1 MLPGERR
8 ESSNIALDI
17 LNGIKEQL
25 SSCPERTRQLC
36 RTVWGAVSTSL
47 STALTAASIEAGD
60 ARDDGGGGGGGGGGA
75 AYADA
80 AGRWCT
86 TITAAATTTSN
97 GATAA
102 AASNGGRFATI
113 MGAVKSRSITN
124 ADVDRDEHHPH
135 SHFHTPQQQQHPNSH
150 SMLRNG
156 HHSASSGGGGGTL
169 QKQDLRYD
177 IGSSSQYH
185 HVRQPSV
192 RSRSQQP
199 MPTTDEL
206 DRRFAKV
213 LASMDLPP
221 DKAKLLRNYDD
232 EKKWDMICDQEMV
245 QAKDPPSHYLSKLR
259 TYLDP
264 KASRSHRKRKMVG
277 ESTSTQV
284 LRDLE
289 ISLRTNHIE
298 WVKEFLDDTNQ
309 GLDALV
315 DYLNFRLQMMRHEQ
329 RLQGALC
336 ASEERLNLTNGL
348 DANEVVLSNSS
359 LSPGGVGGVNA
370 SLTNGSLLLD
380 SSRHPSVNHSHSYS
394 FVRPTIAEVLD
405 SPSLKRRSRHIAKLN
420 MGAATDDIHVSIM
433 CLRAIMNNKY
443 GFNMVIQHRE
453 AINCIALSLIHKSL
467 RTKALVLELLAAICL
482 VKGGHEII
490 LGSFDNFKD
499 VCQEKRRFQTL
510 MEYFMNFEAFNIDF
524 MVACM
529 QFMNIVVHSVED
541 MNYRVHL
548 QYEFTALGLD
558 TYLEKIR
565 MTESEELKVQISAY
579 LDNVFD
585 VAALMEDSETKTSA
599 LERVQELEDQLE
611 REIDR
616 NSEFLYKYAELET
629 ENLTLKAEREQLA
642 VMRQQLEDQLNAL
655 QRMLQQNEQELKKRD
670 TLLHNKNLELQTL
683 TRSLPRSAS
692 SGDGSL
698 VNGSLLTGTTAG
710 SASALPPPPPPLPS
724 ATAAAAAPPPPP
736 PPAPPAPPPP
746 PMMPGLSPLGSPNGS
761 VISTVPSPPHAPPM
775 LSSFQPPPPPVAGFM
790 PAPDGAM
797 TIKRKVPTKY
807 KLPTL
812 NWIALKPNQVRGTIF
827 NELDDEKIFKQIDFN
842 EFEER
847 FKIGIGGALHN
858 GSNGSEV
865 DGALSCYPSKRFKK
879 PDNVSLLEH
888 TRLRNIAISRRKLGM
903 PIDDVVAA
911 IHSLD
916 LKKLSLENVELLQK
930 MVPTDAE
937 VKSYKEYIIE
947 RKDQQLL
954 TEEDK
959 FMLQLSRVERIS
971 SKLAIMNYMGN
982 FVDSVHLISP
992 QVQSIA
998 SASNSL
1004 KQSRKFKAVLE
1015 IVLAFGNYL
1024 NSNKRGPAYGFKLQS
1039 LDTLIDTKSTDK
1051 RSSLLHYIVATI
1063 RAKFPE
1069 LLNFECELYGTDK
1082 AASVALENVVADVQ
1096 ELDKGMELV
1105 RKEAEL
1111 RVKGTQTHIL
1121 RDFLNNSEDKLKK
1134 IKSDL
1139 RLAQDAFKECV
1150 EYFGD
1155 SSRNADAAAFFAL
1168 IVRFTRA
1175 FKQLDQENEQRRR
1188 LEQAAALAAS
1198 KKESDQV
1205 ILRNKFNQKKQQL
1218 PTTCGIS
1225 LQDAVINEL
1234 KSKTHSVRE
1243 KKLLQQDEVYN
1254 GALEDILLGLKS
1266 EPYRRA
1272 DAVRRSQR
1280 RRIDNNRLSRTLE
1293 EMDC

>member
-1 MLPGERR
+1 
-8 ESSNIALDI
+8 
-17 LNGIKEQL
+17 
-25 SSCPERTRQLC
+25 
-36 RTVWGAVSTSL
+36 
-47 STALTAASIEAGD
+47 
-60 ARDDGGGGGGGGGGA
+60 
-75 AYADA
+75 
-80 AGRWCT
+80 
-86 TITAAATTTSN
+86 
-97 GATAA
+97 
-102 AASNGGRFATI
+102 
-113 MGAVKSRSITN
+113 MGAVKSRNITT
-124 ADVDRDEHHPH
+124 ADVEADDQQHHPQH
-135 SHFHTPQQQQHPNSH
+135 SSH

-156 HHSASSGGGGGTL
+156 HHNHNGPASGGGTL

-177 IGSSSQYH
+177 IGSSAEYH
-185 HVRQPSV
+185 HIRQPSV

-199 MPTTDEL
+199 MPTADEL

-245 QAKDPPSHYLSKLR
+245 QAKDPPSHYLSRLR

-298 WVKEFLDDTNQ
+298 WVKEFLDDSNQ

-315 DYLNFRLQMMRHEQ
+315 DYLCFRLQMMQHEQ

-336 ASEERLNLTNGL
+336 ASEERLNLTSGG
-348 DANEVVLSNSS
+348 DGVEMVLSQNSS
-359 LSPGGVGGVNA
+359 LSPPQSQSHPHTHNGGLG
-370 SLTNGSLLLD
+370 NGSLLLLD
-380 SSRHPSVNHSHSYS
+380 SSRQQHVSYG
-394 FVRPTIAEVLD
+394 FLRPTIADALD

-499 VCQEKRRFQTL
+499 VCQEQRRFQTL

-558 TYLEKIR
+558 KYLERIR
-565 MTESEELKVQISAY
+565 LTESEELKVQISAY

-599 LERVQELEDQLE
+599 LERVQELDDQLE

-616 NSEFLYKYAELET
+616 NSEFLYKFAELET
-629 ENLTLKAEREQLA
+629 ENINLKTER
-642 VMRQQLEDQLNAL
+642 DQLTVARQNLEEELTAL
-655 QRMLQQNEQELKKRD
+655 QRMLQQNEQELQKRD
-670 TLLHNKNLELQTL
+670 TLLRTKNQELQTL
-683 TRSLPRSAS
+683 SRSLPRSAS
-692 SGDGSL
+692 SGDGCL
-698 VNGSLLTGTTAG
+698 TNGGLQAG
-710 SASALPPPPPPLPS
+710 ATSGSDSPLPPPLPPPM
-724 ATAAAAAPPPPP
+724 TTAAAAPPPPP

-746 PMMPGLSPLGSPNGS
+746 PMMPGMGLSPLGSPNGS
-761 VISTVPSPPHAPPM
+761 IASTAPSPPHAQPM
-775 LSSFQPPPPPVAGFM
+775 LSSFPPPPPPVAGFM

-812 NWIALKPNQVRGTIF
+812 NWIPLKPNQVRGTIF

-847 FKIGIGGALHN
+847 FKIGSIGGALHN
-858 GSNGSEV
+858 GTTGSEV
-865 DGALSCYPSKRFKK
+865 DGSLQSSKRFKR

-911 IHSLD
+911 IQGLD

-930 MVPTDAE
+930 MVPTDVEIKA
-937 VKSYKEYIIE
+937 YKEYIIA
-947 RKDQQLL
+947 RKDPQLL
-954 TEEDK
+954 TEEDR

-971 SKLAIMNYMGN
+971 FKLSIMNYMGN

-998 SASNSL
+998 GASNSL
-1004 KQSRKFKAVLE
+1004 KQSRKFRAVLE

-1069 LLNFECELYGTDK
+1069 LLNYETELQCTDK
-1082 AASVALENVVADVQ
+1082 AALVALENVVADVH
-1096 ELDKGMELV
+1096 ELDKGMDQV

-1121 RDFLNNSEDKLKK
+1121 RDFLNNTEDKLKK

-1139 RLAQDAFKECV
+1139 RHAQEAFKECV
-1150 EYFGD
+1150 EYFGE
-1155 SSRNADAAAFFAL
+1155 SSRTADAAAFFSL

-1175 FKQLDQENEQRRR
+1175 FKQHDQENEQRRR

-1198 KKESDQV
+1198 KKENNAQV
-1205 ILRNKFNQKKQQL
+1205 LMRNKHNQKKQ
-1218 PTTCGIS
+1218 
-1225 LQDAVINEL
+1225 QDAVINEL
-1234 KSKTHSVRE
+1234 KTKAHSVRE

>member
-1 MLPGERR
+1 
-8 ESSNIALDI
+8 
-17 LNGIKEQL
+17 
-25 SSCPERTRQLC
+25 
-36 RTVWGAVSTSL
+36 
-47 STALTAASIEAGD
+47 
-60 ARDDGGGGGGGGGGA
+60 
-75 AYADA
+75 
-80 AGRWCT
+80 
-86 TITAAATTTSN
+86 
-97 GATAA
+97 
-102 AASNGGRFATI
+102 
-113 MGAVKSRSITN
+113 MGAVKSRNITT
-124 ADVDRDEHHPH
+124 ADVEADDQQHHPQH
-135 SHFHTPQQQQHPNSH
+135 SSH

-156 HHSASSGGGGGTL
+156 HHNHNGPASGGGTL

-177 IGSSSQYH
+177 IGSSAEYH
-185 HVRQPSV
+185 HIRQPSV

-245 QAKDPPSHYLSKLR
+245 QAKDPPSHYLSRLR

-298 WVKEFLDDTNQ
+298 WVKEFLDDSNQ

-315 DYLNFRLQMMRHEQ
+315 DYLSFRLQMMQHEQ

-336 ASEERLNLTNGL
+336 ASEERLNLTSGG
-348 DANEVVLSNSS
+348 DGVEMVLSQNSS
-359 LSPGGVGGVNA
+359 LSPPQSQPHAHTHNGGLG
-370 SLTNGSLLLD
+370 NGSFLLLD
-380 SSRHPSVNHSHSYS
+380 SSRQQHVSYG
-394 FVRPTIAEVLD
+394 FLRPTIADALD

-499 VCQEKRRFQTL
+499 VCQEQRRFQTL

-558 TYLEKIR
+558 KYLERIR
-565 MTESEELKVQISAY
+565 LTESEELKVQISAY

-599 LERVQELEDQLE
+599 LERVQELDDQLE

-616 NSEFLYKYAELET
+616 NSEFLYKFAELET
-629 ENLTLKAEREQLA
+629 ENINLKTER
-642 VMRQQLEDQLNAL
+642 DQLTVARQNLEEELTAL
-655 QRMLQQNEQELKKRD
+655 QRMLQQNEQELQKRD
-670 TLLHNKNLELQTL
+670 TLLRTKNQELQTL
-683 TRSLPRSAS
+683 SRSLPRSAS
-692 SGDGSL
+692 SGDGCL
-698 VNGSLLTGTTAG
+698 TNGGLQAG
-710 SASALPPPPPPLPS
+710 ATSGSDSPLPPPLPLPM
-724 ATAAAAAPPPPP
+724 TTAAAAPPPPP

-746 PMMPGLSPLGSPNGS
+746 PMMPGMGLSPLGSPNGS
-761 VISTVPSPPHAPPM
+761 IASTAPSPPLAQPM
-775 LSSFQPPPPPVAGFM
+775 LSSFPPPPPPVAGFM

-812 NWIALKPNQVRGTIF
+812 NWIPLKPNQVRGTIF

-847 FKIGIGGALHN
+847 FKIGSIGGALLN
-858 GSNGSEV
+858 GTTGSEV
-865 DGALSCYPSKRFKK
+865 DGSLQSSKRFKR

-911 IHSLD
+911 IQGLD

-930 MVPTDAE
+930 MVPTDVEIKA
-937 VKSYKEYIIE
+937 YKEYIIA
-947 RKDQQLL
+947 RKDPQLL
-954 TEEDK
+954 TEEDR

-971 SKLAIMNYMGN
+971 FKLSIMNYMGN
-982 FVDSVHLISP
+982 FIDSVHLISP

-998 SASNSL
+998 GASNSL
-1004 KQSRKFKAVLE
+1004 KQSRKFRAVLE

-1069 LLNFECELYGTDK
+1069 LLNYETELQCTDK
-1082 AASVALENVVADVQ
+1082 AALVALENVVADVH
-1096 ELDKGMELV
+1096 ELDKGMDQV

-1121 RDFLNNSEDKLKK
+1121 RDFLNNTEDKLKK

-1139 RLAQDAFKECV
+1139 RHAQEAFKECV
-1150 EYFGD
+1150 EYFGE
-1155 SSRNADAAAFFAL
+1155 SSRTADAAAFFSL

-1175 FKQLDQENEQRRR
+1175 FKQHDQENEQRRR

-1198 KKESDQV
+1198 KKENNAQV
-1205 ILRNKFNQKKQQL
+1205 LMRNKHNQKKQQL
-1218 PTTCGIS
+1218 ATTCALS

-1234 KSKTHSVRE
+1234 KTKAHSVRE

>member
-1 MLPGERR
+1 
-8 ESSNIALDI
+8 
-17 LNGIKEQL
+17 
-25 SSCPERTRQLC
+25 
-36 RTVWGAVSTSL
+36 
-47 STALTAASIEAGD
+47 
-60 ARDDGGGGGGGGGGA
+60 
-75 AYADA
+75 
-80 AGRWCT
+80 
-86 TITAAATTTSN
+86 
-97 GATAA
+97 
-102 AASNGGRFATI
+102 
-113 MGAVKSRSITN
+113 MGAVKSRHITT
-124 ADVDRDEHHPH
+124 ADVDTDDQQHHPH
-135 SHFHTPQQQQHPNSH
+135 HSSH

-156 HHSASSGGGGGTL
+156 HHNYNGPASGGGTL

-177 IGSSSQYH
+177 IGSSSEYH
-185 HVRQPSV
+185 HIRQPSV

-245 QAKDPPSHYLSKLR
+245 QAKDPPSHYLSRLR

-298 WVKEFLDDTNQ
+298 WVKEFLDDSNQ

-315 DYLNFRLQMMRHEQ
+315 DYLSFRQQMMQHEQ
-329 RLQGALC
+329 RLQGAHC
-336 ASEERLNLTNGL
+336 ASEERLNITSGGDGGDL
-348 DANEVVLSNSS
+348 VLGQNSS
-359 LSPGGVGGVNA
+359 LSPPQSQPHNGGLGMA
-370 SLTNGSLLLD
+370 NGSLLLLD
-380 SSRHPSVNHSHSYS
+380 SARQQQHASYG
-394 FVRPTIAEVLD
+394 FLRPTIADAMD

-558 TYLEKIR
+558 KYLERIR
-565 MTESEELKVQISAY
+565 LTESEELKVQISAY

-599 LERVQELEDQLE
+599 LERVQELDDQLE

-616 NSEFLYKYAELET
+616 NSEFLYKFAELES
-629 ENLTLKAEREQLA
+629 ENINLKADR
-642 VMRQQLEDQLNAL
+642 DQLTVARQNLEEELTAL
-655 QRMLQQNEQELKKRD
+655 QRMLQQNEQELQKRD
-670 TLLHNKNLELQTL
+670 TLLRTKNQELQTL
-683 TRSLPRSAS
+683 SRSLPRSAS
-692 SGDGSL
+692 SGDGGL
-698 VNGSLLTGTTAG
+698 TNGGLQAG
-710 SASALPPPPPPLPS
+710 STLGAASPLPPPLPPPMP
-724 ATAAAAAPPPPP
+724 AAAAAPPPPP
-736 PPAPPAPPPP
+736 PPAPPIPPPP
-746 PMMPGLSPLGSPNGS
+746 PMMPGMGLSPLGSPNGS
-761 VISTVPSPPHAPPM
+761 IASTAPSPPHAPPM
-775 LSSFQPPPPPVAGFM
+775 LCSFPPPPPPVAGFM

-812 NWIALKPNQVRGTIF
+812 NWIPLKPNQVRGTIF

-847 FKIGIGGALHN
+847 FKIGSIGGALHN
-858 GSNGSEV
+858 GTAGSEV
-865 DGALSCYPSKRFKK
+865 DGSLQSSKRFKR

-911 IHSLD
+911 IQALD
-916 LKKLSLENVELLQK
+916 LKKLLLENVELLQK
-930 MVPTDAE
+930 MVPTDVEIKA
-937 VKSYKEYIIE
+937 YKEYIIA
-947 RKDQQLL
+947 RKDPQLL
-954 TEEDK
+954 TEEDR
-959 FMLQLSRVERIS
+959 FMLQLSRVERNS
-971 SKLAIMNYMGN
+971 FKLSIMSYMGN
-982 FVDSVHLISP
+982 FFDNVHLISP

-998 SASNSL
+998 AASNSL
-1004 KQSRKFKAVLE
+1004 KESRKFRAVLE

-1063 RAKFPE
+1063 RAKFPD
-1069 LLNFECELYGTDK
+1069 LLNYETELQCTDK
-1082 AASVALENVVADVQ
+1082 AALVALENVVADVH
-1096 ELDKGMELV
+1096 ELDKGMDQV

-1121 RDFLNNSEDKLKK
+1121 RDFLNNTEDKLKK

-1139 RLAQDAFKECV
+1139 RHAQEAFKECV
-1150 EYFGD
+1150 EYFGE
-1155 SSRNADAAAFFAL
+1155 SSRTADAAAFFSL

-1175 FKQLDQENEQRRR
+1175 FKQHDQENEQRRR

-1198 KKESDQV
+1198 KKENNAQV
-1205 ILRNKFNQKKQQL
+1205 LMRNKHNQKKQQQIHCLLDFAKQHITMDTCL
-1218 PTTCGIS
+1218 P
-1225 LQDAVINEL
+1225 
-1234 KSKTHSVRE
+1234 
-1243 KKLLQQDEVYN
+1243 
-1254 GALEDILLGLKS
+1254 
-1266 EPYRRA
+1266 
-1272 DAVRRSQR
+1272 
-1280 RRIDNNRLSRTLE
+1280 
-1293 EMDC
+1293 

>member
-1 MLPGERR
+1 
-8 ESSNIALDI
+8 
-17 LNGIKEQL
+17 
-25 SSCPERTRQLC
+25 
-36 RTVWGAVSTSL
+36 
-47 STALTAASIEAGD
+47 
-60 ARDDGGGGGGGGGGA
+60 
-75 AYADA
+75 
-80 AGRWCT
+80 
-86 TITAAATTTSN
+86 
-97 GATAA
+97 
-102 AASNGGRFATI
+102 
-113 MGAVKSRSITN
+113 MGAVKSRHITN
-124 ADVDRDEHHPH
+124 ADMDREEEQHQRQHQH
-135 SHFHTPQQQQHPNSH
+135 QQQPPLHQHQNTH
-150 SMLRNG
+150 SMQRNG
-156 HHSASSGGGGGTL
+156 HPNATL

-264 KASRSHRKRKMVG
+264 KASRSHRLYLFYFLCQKRKMVG

-315 DYLNFRLQMMRHEQ
+315 DYLSFRLQMMRHEQ

-336 ASEERLNLTNGL
+336 ASEERLNLINGL
-348 DANEVVLSNSS
+348 DASEVVLNNSS
-359 LSPGGVGGVNA
+359 LSPGGVSGNA
-370 SLTNGSLLLD
+370 SLANGSLLLD
-380 SSRHPSVNHSHSYS
+380 GSRQQTGTHSTHSHSYS
-394 FVRPTIAEVLD
+394 FVRPTISEVLD

-499 VCQEKRRFQTL
+499 VCQEQRRFQTL

-558 TYLEKIR
+558 KYLERIR
-565 MTESEELKVQISAY
+565 LTESEELKVQISAY

-616 NSEFLYKYAELET
+616 NSEFLYKFAELET
-629 ENLTLKAEREQLA
+629 ENQTLKTEREQLA
-642 VMRQQLEDQLNAL
+642 MMRQQSEEQLNAL

-683 TRSLPRSAS
+683 SRSLPRSAS

-698 VNGSLLTGTTAG
+698 VNGSLLTG
-710 SASALPPPPPPLPS
+710 SATGAVSPPPPPPPPMP
-724 ATAAAAAPPPPP
+724 ATTAPPPPP

-746 PMMPGLSPLGSPNGS
+746 PMMQGLSPLCSPNGS
-761 VISTVPSPPHAPPM
+761 VTSTVPSPPHAPHM
-775 LSSFQPPPPPVAGFM
+775 LSTFQPPPPPVAGFM

-847 FKIGIGGALHN
+847 FKIGIGGGLHN
-858 GSNGSEV
+858 GTNGSEV
-865 DGALSCYPSKRFKK
+865 DGSLSSYPSKRFKK

-937 VKSYKEYIIE
+937 VKAYKEFIIE

-992 QVQSIA
+992 QVIAIA

-1096 ELDKGMELV
+1096 ELDKGMEQV
-1105 RKEAEL
+1105 RKEVEL

-1188 LEQAAALAAS
+1188 LEQAAALAAT

-1205 ILRNKFNQKKQQL
+1205 MLRNKFNQKKQQL
-1218 PTTCGIS
+1218 PTTCALS

-1234 KSKTHSVRE
+1234 KTKTHSVRE

-1254 GALEDILLGLKS
+1254 GALEDILLGLKN

-1280 RRIDNNRLSRTLE
+1280 RRIDNRLSRTLE